1 MFHGNSIALACCV
14 MSQSSLLDFYS
25 KTSDPLPPPSSSR
38 SRVYGASPPKKRRVG
53 QLRKSEAA
61 KKPPS
66 TGAAEKEKEGNGT
79 EEMQTAKEDGK
90 SQSGKVMVSWLYYI
104 ILLFDIFHFQQN
116 L

>member
-1 MFHGNSIALACCV
+1 MLV
-14 MSQSSLLDFYS
+14 
-25 KTSDPLPPPSSSR
+25 DP
-38 SRVYGASPPKKRRVG
+38 ASPRLQKKN
-53 QLRKSEAA
+53 
-61 KKPPS
+61 PS

-79 EEMQTAKEDGK
+79 EEMQAAKEDEK